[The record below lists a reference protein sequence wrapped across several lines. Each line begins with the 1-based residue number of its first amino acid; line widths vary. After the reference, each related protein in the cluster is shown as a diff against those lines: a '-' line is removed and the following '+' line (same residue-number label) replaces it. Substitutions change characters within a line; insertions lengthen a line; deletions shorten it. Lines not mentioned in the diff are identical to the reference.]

1 MCVQLHSIILFI
13 ESKLYKELR
22 PEVIQYNVWTAIS
35 LMLFNQLYYIHNCF
49 ISSYHYTRGI
59 LFINSTL
66 EFYLVQGIKN
76 VLCHLKKQPRQI

>member
-1 MCVQLHSIILFI
+1 MCVQLHGIILFI

-22 PEVIQYNVWTAIS
+22 LEDIQYNVWTAIS
-35 LMLFNQLYYIHNCF
+35 LIFFNQSYYTHNCF

-66 EFYLVQGIKN
+66 EFYLVQAIKN
-76 VLCHLKKQPRQI
+76 VLWHLKKTA